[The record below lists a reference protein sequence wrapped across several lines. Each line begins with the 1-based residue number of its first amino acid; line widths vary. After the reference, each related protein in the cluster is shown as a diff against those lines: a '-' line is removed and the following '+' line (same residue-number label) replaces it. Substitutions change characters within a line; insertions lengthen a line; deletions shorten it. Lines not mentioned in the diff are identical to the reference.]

1 MIVLIKSFLSLNIQL
16 VIETH
21 SGNETVRAWEGPI
34 GLATFY
40 RFWCLNHQD
49 CHHHCINWY
58 RHVSDNID
66 NDVDTSIGAWSSL
79 ITLSI
84 ILIKMVMIMIMVTVP
99 RGRCEWVCLVTFSDI
114 EPGPGFY
121 LPGPLTLPLL
131 GLN

>member
-1 MIVLIKSFLSLNIQL
+1 MIVLIKSFLSLNKQL

-21 SGNETVRAWEGPI
+21 SGDGTVRAWEGPI

-66 NDVDTSIGAWSSL
+66 NDVATSIGAWSSL
-79 ITLSI
+79 IILSI
-84 ILIKMVMIMIMVTVP
+84 ILIKMMMIMIMVTVP
-99 RGRCEWVCLVTFSDI
+99 AWEV
-114 EPGPGFY
+114 
-121 LPGPLTLPLL
+121 
-131 GLN
+131 